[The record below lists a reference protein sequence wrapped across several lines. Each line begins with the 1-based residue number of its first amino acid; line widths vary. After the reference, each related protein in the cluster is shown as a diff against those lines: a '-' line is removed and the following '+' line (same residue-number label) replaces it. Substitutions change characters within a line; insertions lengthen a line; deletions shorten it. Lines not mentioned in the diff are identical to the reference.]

1 MPAFAAAG
9 YSTGLMA
16 RVTVETV
23 DHVARLAHLSLT
35 AEERATFARQLDQ
48 ILTYAESI
56 RALDT
61 ADVPPMS
68 HAQTSEIFRDDEPTP
83 GLARERILDAAP
95 DPADGLFRVPR
106 VIAG

>member
-1 MPAFAAAG
+1 
-9 YSTGLMA
+9 MA

-23 DHVARLAHLSLT
+23 EHIAKLASLSLS
-35 AEERATFARQLDQ
+35 AEEKETFARQLDQ

-56 RALDT
+56 QSLDT
-61 ADVPPMS
+61 KDVEPMS
-68 HAQTSEIFRDDEPTP
+68 HARTSEIFRPDEPHESL
-83 GLARERILDAAP
+83 GREKALAAGP